1 MGSSFRDYI
10 TRDVRIQTMAGVD
23 SSAIQTLAP
32 LFRHQQFLVDSKKVW
47 PFVDR
52 WRLCPSD
59 GVLAGMLRIL
69 GSPLTSAGGTSSSLA
84 FNNTYHPQSLR
95 IEHDSYSELP
105 QLRHNVDTPCTPNHA
120 HLTSPPS
127 RKHTTSNDEPPGTNI
142 HKH

>member
-23 SSAIQTLAP
+23 SSCNPDTCATFP
-32 LFRHQQFLVDSKKVW
+32 TQQFLVDSKKVW

-69 GSPLTSAGGTSSSLA
+69 ASPLLRLA
-84 FNNTYHPQSLR
+84 
-95 IEHDSYSELP
+95 
-105 QLRHNVDTPCTPNHA
+105 A
-120 HLTSPPS
+120 HQI
-127 RKHTTSNDEPPGTNI
+127 R
-142 HKH
+142 